1 MTAEPTNVCSNVAL
15 VAARSP
21 VLELKVRLVPVLA
34 GKLPVVPVANNT
46 LQVSSDDSSASV
58 MFVAFVEVPV
68 TSPVTL
74 PVKFPEKVVDVVTP
88 VANTLPSGL
97 NVIPDP
103 TCAVLVKVETPVI
116 LRFLPVIS
124 SYVISPATS
133 KSPPILTRPVTVRIP
148 TVVIPVAN
156 ISPSGLSV
164 MPDPTITSLPIVD
177 VPDTFIF
184 CKNVAF
190 VLVLIFSVPA
200 EPTTVAIPVEN

>member
-1 MTAEPTNVCSNVAL
+1 M
-15 VAARSP
+15 
-21 VLELKVRLVPVLA
+21 
-34 GKLPVVPVANNT
+34 
-46 LQVSSDDSSASV
+46 
-58 MFVAFVEVPV
+58 
-68 TSPVTL
+68 
-74 PVKFPEKVVDVVTP
+74 VDVVTP
-88 VANTLPSGL
+88 VANTSPSGL
-97 NVIPDP
+97 TVTPDP
-103 TCAVLVKVETPVI
+103 TCKVLVRVETPVI

-164 MPDPTITSLPIVD
+164 IPDPTITSLPIVD

-184 CKNVAF
+184 FKNVAF
-190 VLVLIFSVPA
+190 VFVLIFSVPA

>member
-1 MTAEPTNVCSNVAL
+1 MN
-15 VAARSP
+15 ARSP
-21 VLELKVRLVPVLA
+21 VLELNVRFVPVFA
-34 GKLPVVPVANNT
+34 GRLPVAPVANNT
-46 LQVSSDDSSASV
+46 LHVVSDDSSASV
-58 MFVAFVEVPV
+58 IFVALVAVPV

-74 PVKFPEKVVDVVTP
+74 PVTSPVMSPTKLVDVVTP

-133 KSPPILTRPVTVRIP
+133 KSPPIFTRPVTVRIP
-148 TVVIPVAN
+148 TVAIPVAN

-164 MPDPTITSLPIVD
+164 IPDPTITSLPIVD

-184 CKNVAF
+184 FKNVAF
-190 VLVLIFSVPA
+190 VFVRIFSVQA

>member
-1 MTAEPTNVCSNVAL
+1 MFELNV
-15 VAARSP
+15 RF
-21 VLELKVRLVPVLA
+21 VPVFA
-34 GKLPVVPVANNT
+34 GRLPVAPVANNT
-46 LQVSSDDSSASV
+46 LHVVSDDSSASV
-58 MFVAFVEVPV
+58 MFVALVAVPV

-133 KSPPILTRPVTVRIP
+133 KSPPIPVSYTHLTLP
-148 TVVIPVAN
+148 TNREV
-156 ISPSGLSV
+156 
-164 MPDPTITSLPIVD
+164 
-177 VPDTFIF
+177 
-184 CKNVAF
+184 
-190 VLVLIFSVPA
+190 
-200 EPTTVAIPVEN
+200 